1 MDLQE
6 CRTELDQIDEQIVKL
21 FEERMGICSSVAE
34 YKIAAGKPV
43 YDGERERQKLSAV
56 SSMAHG
62 DYNQTAVQELFTQ
75 IMTISRRYQY
85 RLMAQHGKLEDLG
98 YQQVEQIPVNGV
110 RVVYQGVEG
119 AYSHG
124 AALQFFGKETELF
137 HVQTF
142 EEAMQQVQEG

>member
-98 YQQVEQIPVNGV
+98 YLP
-110 RVVYQGVEG
+110 RVAFVMDHAFQKAKTCGKQCLTMCRAKFRVHTVTT
-119 AYSHG
+119 AI
-124 AALQFFGKETELF
+124 LQ
-137 HVQTF
+137 
-142 EEAMQQVQEG
+142 